1 MESEVRADD
10 HSTDNT
16 FPETDS
22 NWNYLPDSILLHI
35 FQYLSARELL
45 DVGLTCRSWF
55 RVSYDEFLWKDLFY
69 YNFKIDPSVKIV
81 PGKYFFFS
89 FRYMFGGS
97 FTSGCAS
104 LLVKEAFIKT
114 LFFNSL
120 YVVLFISKIKFD
132 GSSGYMTLSI

>member
-1 MESEVRADD
+1 MSDMESEVTADV
-10 HSTDNT
+10 HSTGDT

-81 PGKYFFFS
+81 PGRYFFF
-89 FRYMFGGS
+89 FQIYVWWKFHNLYEFTCKGG
-97 FTSGCAS
+97 F
-104 LLVKEAFIKT
+104 
-114 LFFNSL
+114 
-120 YVVLFISKIKFD
+120 Y
-132 GSSGYMTLSI
+132 